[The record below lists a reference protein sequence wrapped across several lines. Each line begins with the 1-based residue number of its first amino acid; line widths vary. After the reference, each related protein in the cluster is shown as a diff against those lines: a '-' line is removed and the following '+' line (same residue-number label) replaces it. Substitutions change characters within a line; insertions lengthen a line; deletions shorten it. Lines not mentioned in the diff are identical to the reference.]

1 MLSLT
6 QNAPIEAFIE
16 SNGLFKD
23 VGIDGVYFH
32 LHKAYEFM
40 GMSALPTFICND
52 VMKNSQVEIDE
63 DWFQSDISKIIR
75 HI

>member
-1 MLSLT
+1 MD
-6 QNAPIEAFIE
+6 F
-16 SNGLFKD
+16 FKD

-52 VMKNSQVEIDE
+52 VMKNSQVERYIKDYE
-63 DWFQSDISKIIR
+63 AYLKKVFG
-75 HI
+75 